1 VIFGLAP
8 AWWSSRVNLTDK
20 LKGKNSTDGVKGM
33 PRLRGALVVAEVTM
47 AAAVLVSAGLL
58 VNMLAQLQSV
68 PLGFAPDN
76 VFTMQISLPGSK
88 YSDRLGMHGLVVM
101 ARTTGKP
108 ETFATAF
115 RAEVGQ
121 IDSEQPVYNVRTM
134 NEIIARATSQQRFQ
148 ALLSSIFAT
157 IALLLVAVGIYSVVT
172 YTVRQRRREIGVRLA
187 VGASRQKILTM
198 VIVQG
203 LRNVLLGLALGL
215 AASLAI
221 TRVIGSTVF
230 GPTDVR
236 IYIFSA
242 VLLLGVAF
250 IACYLPARRATRI
263 DPWLALRNE

>member
-1 VIFGLAP
+1 MRIPFVQGQDFSDPYRSDQPLEFIVSESFARRYWPNESAIGKRFRPGSNNPWGTVVGIVGDVRTLNSAADTSP
-8 AWWSSRVNLTDK
+8 AFYFPY
-20 LKGKNSTDGVKGM
+20 GYIGM
-33 PRLRGALVVAEVTM
+33 P
-47 AAAVLVSAGLL
+47 
-58 VNMLAQLQSV
+58 
-68 PLGFAPDN
+68 
-76 VFTMQISLPGSK
+76 
-88 YSDRLGMHGLVVM
+88 GLVVM
-101 ARTTGKP
+101 ARTFGKP
-108 ETFATAF
+108 ETLAAAL

-121 IDSEQPVYNVRTM
+121 IDSEQPVYNARTM
-134 NEIIARATSQQRFQ
+134 NDVLARATSQRRFQ

-172 YTVRQRRREIGVRLA
+172 YTVRQRRREIGVRIA

-215 AASLAI
+215 ASSLAI
-221 TRVIGSTVF
+221 TRVIGSAVF
-230 GPTDVR
+230 GLTGTDAR